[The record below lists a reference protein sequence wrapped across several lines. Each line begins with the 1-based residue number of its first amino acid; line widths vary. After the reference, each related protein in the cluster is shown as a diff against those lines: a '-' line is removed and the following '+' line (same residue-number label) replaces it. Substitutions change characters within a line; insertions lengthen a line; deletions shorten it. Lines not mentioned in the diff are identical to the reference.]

1 MTSPAT
7 AAHSMAPLTRFL
19 RAPDAPEEGGALSPT
34 HPAAAL
40 TIALLGTGV
49 CGAAF
54 ALALDAGAGDGLA
67 RMPAFALS
75 LPLAWLLCFP
85 PLLLWTALRGAP
97 IEPLRLAAAASAGL
111 GAVGAWLGA
120 AAPVALLFTLSADR
134 AVGFPELPDIAI
146 VLFGLGLGALALG
159 AGARNAVRAGLSLR
173 LRAPGSF
180 FLLCHY
186 GLVLWTAAILFFRL
200 SA

>member
-1 MTSPAT
+1 MSPAT
-7 AAHSMAPLTRFL
+7 VAPPLAPLTRFL
-19 RAPDAPEEGGALSPT
+19 RAPDAPEEGGALSPLQ
-34 HPAAAL
+34 PAAAL
-40 TIALLGTGV
+40 TIALVGTGV

-54 ALALDAGAGDGLA
+54 GLALDAGAGDGLA
-67 RMPAFALS
+67 RLPAFALS

-97 IEPLRLAAAASAGL
+97 IEPLRLAAAASAGP

-120 AAPVALLFTLSADR
+120 AAPVALLFTLSAPR
-134 AVGFPELPDIAI
+134 ADAMVDLPAIAI
-146 VLFGLGLGALALG
+146 GLFAFGLGALALG